1 LVRYIF
7 DEGYIINISGG
18 SGHWEKQI
26 LFPDSLSLIEGYLI
40 YSHTM
45 KTETD
50 TLVEKEEDYL
60 IFKVR
65 DGTLTI
71 KKVGSYLIIYEE
83 HAC

>member
-1 LVRYIF
+1 
-7 DEGYIINISGG
+7 
-18 SGHWEKQI
+18 
-26 LFPDSLSLIEGYLI
+26 
-40 YSHTM
+40 M